1 MAAPVVLVTSRHA
14 AAVTYEGDS
23 VTTTQHV
30 PALPIRVCVALVE
43 GDLAAGGEI
52 RLGCTAPPVTD
63 RTYAWR

>member
-1 MAAPVVLVTSRHA
+1 M
-14 AAVTYEGDS
+14 
-23 VTTTQHV
+23 TTTQRV

-52 RLGCTAPPVTD
+52 CPRCTAPSVTD